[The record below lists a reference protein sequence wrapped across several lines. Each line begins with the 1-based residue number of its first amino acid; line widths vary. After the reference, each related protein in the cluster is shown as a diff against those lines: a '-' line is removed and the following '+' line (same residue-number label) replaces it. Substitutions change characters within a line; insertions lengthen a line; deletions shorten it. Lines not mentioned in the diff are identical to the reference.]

1 MHLEALS
8 REKPQAPAR
17 FCPKKASHPRA
28 ARRQV
33 GVREE
38 ILQFKEWV
46 SFPSLSD
53 PDKLELDQTLLPR
66 AITHSQ
72 NQSELARQVPARLSR
87 EDCVPWKSI
96 LAFMER
102 RRGTK
107 HCQKHGLSQP
117 REGMTNSRTGRS
129 HVRKST
135 EGGEGKEGISEGKAS
150 ESREQ
155 GHLVSTP
162 RGGPAKGRPS
172 PLLLLFSECAITCDT
187 RSAAGGWGADQENN
201 TLAPL

>member
-1 MHLEALS
+1 MA
-8 REKPQAPAR
+8 
-17 FCPKKASHPRA
+17 
-28 ARRQV
+28 
-33 GVREE
+33 VREGV
-38 ILQFKEWV
+38 LQFKEWV

-72 NQSELARQVPARLSR
+72 NQSELVRQVPARLSR
-87 EDCVPWKSI
+87 EDRVPWKSI

-117 REGMTNSRTGRS
+117 REGMTNSRTGRC

-135 EGGEGKEGISEGKAS
+135 AGGEGKEGISEGKAS

-155 GHLVSTP
+155 GHVVSTP
-162 RGGPAKGRPS
+162 KEDQLREAPHPCFS
-172 PLLLLFSECAITCDT
+172 CLL
-187 RSAAGGWGADQENN
+187 N
-201 TLAPL
+201 AP